1 MQTILSK
8 YYTIALI
15 LMFFSIVLNLIWRD
29 EAWPGYFTFCSFV
42 ILATLSFLIRRDK
55 MKNKK

>member
-15 LMFFSIVLNLIWRD
+15 LTFFSMVSNFIWRD
-29 EAWPGYFTFCSFV
+29 KAWPGYFTLCSFIV
-42 ILATLSFLIRRDK
+42 LATLWFLIRIDRK
-55 MKNKK
+55 KNEK

>member
-15 LMFFSIVLNLIWRD
+15 LTFFSMVSNFIWRD
-29 EAWPGYFTFCSFV
+29 KAWPGYFTLCSFIIV
-42 ILATLSFLIRRDK
+42 ATLSFLIRKDRKKDK
-55 MKNKK
+55 K